1 MEFFMS
7 QPNIVFIL
15 CDDLGYGD
23 VSALNPDSKIQT
35 PHIDQIASK
44 GVRFTDAHTSSAVC
58 TPSRYS
64 VLTGRYNFRSR
75 MKSGVNG
82 GYSPP
87 LIEAGRLTVA
97 QLLKDQGY
105 YTAIVGK
112 WHLGLD
118 WKTKSGAYTNEG
130 GEIDT
135 ENVDCGV
142 DFTAPVKG
150 GPLDNGFDYYWGIS
164 ASLDM
169 PPYVYIENDKP
180 TVVPE
185 GTAYH
190 GYAPNVNGLTVMQN
204 DPENDRGRPGPV
216 QAGMH
221 PDKVLSDLTDQAVGV
236 VQEVA
241 GKDRPFFLYVPFTAP
256 HTPVAPSKDFIG
268 RSGTKDQYLDF
279 VLEVDHSVGR
289 IVAAVEAAGVAE
301 DTLIVF
307 TSDNGP
313 ERFMHLRKEEIGHY
327 SAAGFRGCKRDNWDG
342 GHRVPFIAQWPAEIP
357 SGTASSETVSLV
369 DFFATAAAVVGADMP
384 EEAGEDSFNL
394 LPTMLGTAGDEA
406 IRETTVHHSAS
417 GCFAIRKG
425 DWKLL
430 IHHGSGGNKYDDFTD
445 LSPVQLYRISDD
457 EGEDQNVYEA
467 HPEVVKELAEDFIR
481 IVDAGRSRPGSVQPN
496 YDGENRWGQVKDAI
510 VALDEVGVSVS

>member
-7 QPNIVFIL
+7 RPNIIFIL

-23 VSALNPDSKIQT
+23 VSALNPSSKIQT
-35 PHIDQIASK
+35 PHIDGLANK
-44 GVRFTDAHTSSAVC
+44 GVKFTDAHTSSAVC

-87 LIEAGRLTVA
+87 LLEKGRLTVA
-97 QLLKDQGY
+97 QLLKGQGY
-105 YTAIVGK
+105 YTAAVGK

-118 WKTKSGAYTNEG
+118 WKTKSGAYTDEG
-130 GEIDT
+130 GEINK
-135 ENVDCGV
+135 ESVDCGV
-142 DFTAPVKG
+142 DFTAPVKN
-150 GPLDNGFDYYWGIS
+150 GPLAHGFDYYWGIS

-169 PPYVYIENDKP
+169 PPYVYIENDMP
-180 TVVPE
+180 AEVPE

-190 GYAPNVNGLTVMQN
+190 GFAPNVNGLTIMQN

-216 QAGMH
+216 QSGMH
-221 PDKVLSDLTDQAVGV
+221 PDKVLVDITDKAVGV
-236 VQEVA
+236 VEDAA
-241 GKDRPFFLYVPFTAP
+241 GKDQPFFLYVPFTAP

-289 IVAAVEAAGVAE
+289 IVAAVEAAGVTE

-342 GHRVPFIAQWPAEIP
+342 GHRVPFVAQWPAEIP
-357 SGTASSETVSLV
+357 KDTTSGQTVSLV
-369 DFFATAAAVVGADMP
+369 DFFATAAAIVDADVP
-384 EEAGEDSFNL
+384 DDAAEDSFDL
-394 LPTMLGTAGDEA
+394 LPAMLGTDNEVP
-406 IRETTVHHSAS
+406 IRETTIHHSAS

-430 IHHGSGGNKYDDFTD
+430 IHQGSGGNKYDDFTD
-445 LSPVQLYRISDD
+445 MSPVQLYQIGED
-457 EGEDQNVYEA
+457 EGEDQNVYKA
-467 HPEVVKELAEDFIR
+467 HPDVVKELAEDFMK
-481 IVDAGRSRPGSVQPN
+481 IVDDGRSRPGGVQSN
-496 YDGENRWGQVKDAI
+496 YDDENRWGQVKDA
-510 VALDEVGVSVS
+510 VEALSDVGVSVS

>member
-1 MEFFMS
+1 MV

-23 VSALNPDSKIQT
+23 VSALNPEARIQT
-35 PHIDQIASK
+35 PHIDGLASR
-44 GVRFTDAHTSSAVC
+44 GLRFTDAHTSSAVC

-87 LIEAGRLTVA
+87 LIEADRLTVA
-97 QLLKDQGY
+97 QLLRNHGY

-118 WKTKSGAYTNEG
+118 WKTTGGAYTDDG
-130 GEIDT
+130 GKIDT
-135 ENVDCGV
+135 DCVDCGV
-142 DFTAPVKG
+142 DFEAPIKG
-150 GPLDNGFDYYWGIS
+150 GPIDNGFDYFWGIS

-169 PPYVYIENDKP
+169 PPYVYIENTVP
-180 TVVPE
+180 TAVPK

-204 DPENDRGRPGPV
+204 DPTNDRGRPGPV

-221 PDKVLSDLTDQAVGV
+221 PDKVLSDLTDRAVAV
-236 VQEVA
+236 VADAA

-289 IVAAVEAAGVAE
+289 IIAAVEQAGATE
-301 DTLIVF
+301 NTLIVF

-313 ERFMHLRKEEIGHY
+313 ERFMHLRKTEIGHF
-327 SAAGFRGCKRDNWDG
+327 SAARFRGCKRDNWDG
-342 GHRVPFIAQWPAEIP
+342 GHRVPLIAQWPAKI
-357 SGTASSETVSLV
+357 SAGRVSDQTVSLV
-369 DFFATAAAVVGADMP
+369 DFFATAAAIVDAKIPD
-384 EEAGEDSFNL
+384 EAAEDSFN
-394 LPTMLGTAGDEA
+394 
-406 IRETTVHHSAS
+406 RETTVHHSAS

-425 DWKLL
+425 AWKLL
-430 IHHGSGGNKYDDFTD
+430 IHQGSGGNKYDDFTD
-445 LSPVQLYRISDD
+445 LSPVQLYRISED
-457 EGEDQNVYEA
+457 EGEDQNVYRA
-467 HPEVVKELAEDFIR
+467 HPEIVKELAEDFIQ
-481 IVDAGRSRPGSVQPN
+481 IVDAGRSRPGELQPN
-496 YDGENRWGQVKDAI
+496 SGNDNRWDQVTDAI
-510 VALDEVGVSVS
+510 QALAAAGVSFG